1 MANVQL
7 RGVGKE
13 FADGTTAI
21 AGLDLT
27 VDDGELFV
35 IVGPSGCGKTT
46 VLRMVAGLDQP
57 TRGEVLIGGVR
68 ANDLGPQQ
76 RDIAMTFQQHALY
89 PHMSVAQNLGFPL
102 RMRGVHAR
110 RVAARVLEIAELLD
124 LDDVLDRWPR
134 QLSGGQQQRVALGR
148 SLIREPRVF
157 LMDEPMS
164 NLDTG
169 LRIES
174 RAQIMKLQR
183 RLGTTTL
190 HVTHDQVEAM
200 AMADRLAVMRGGS
213 IVQCG
218 PPTELYQRPAD
229 MFVAQFLGSPPMSI
243 VRATVVRSDDGVGL
257 RLGAQTVGLDAAALA
272 RRPWLRRMEGCPVAV
287 GVRPEALRRDETGPL
302 VASVAYTEALG
313 SERLVHASIDAP
325 SVSLT
330 DDGVVTGSDRHSM
343 IATYLDV
350 HARVNRWAPYRM
362 RVDTDSLHLFDLSTG
377 AAIDPVSRVVS
388 GTT

>member
-13 FADGTTAI
+13 FADGATAI
-21 AGLDLT
+21 SGLDLT

-35 IVGPSGCGKTT
+35 LVGPSGCGKTT
-46 VLRMVAGLDQP
+46 ILRMVAGLDQP
-57 TRGEVLIGGVR
+57 TWGEILIGGVR
-68 ANDLGPQQ
+68 ANDLGPRQ

-102 RMRGVHAR
+102 RMRGENAR
-110 RVAARVLEIAELLD
+110 RVAARVREVARLLD
-124 LDDVLDRWPR
+124 VDDVLDRRPR

-148 SLIREPRVF
+148 SIIREPRVF

-174 RAQIMKLQR
+174 RAHIMKLQQ

-190 HVTHDQVEAM
+190 YVTHDQVEAM
-200 AMADRLAVMRGGS
+200 AMGDRLAVMRNGR

-218 PPTELYQRPAD
+218 PPTEIYERPGD
-229 MFVAQFLGSPPMSI
+229 MFVAQFMGSPPMSI
-243 VRATVVRSDDGVGL
+243 VRATVVRSGDGVDL
-257 RLGAQTVGLDAAALA
+257 RLGAQAVGLDDTALA
-272 RRPWLRRMEGCPVAV
+272 RRPWLRRMDGRPIAV

-302 VASVAYTEALG
+302 VASVAFTEALG

-325 SVSLT
+325 CVSLT
-330 DDGVVTGSDRHSM
+330 DDGVVVGADRHSM
-343 IATYLDV
+343 ISTFLDV
-350 HARVNRWAPYRM
+350 HARVNRWEPYRM

-377 AAIDPVSRVVS
+377 AALDP
-388 GTT
+388 T